1 MIFIKLINTHAH
13 PHTHDSTRDVAAR
26 HSRASPCVIR
36 TRSARLIRDNIHY
49 GHTWPGALL
58 HLHCDHM
65 RTHPRTAWQLHRSH
79 CSWQITHCLHTYAS
93 WGALALDLDARTHAR
108 VHVCESGDIVH
119 IFAHDSLRSSVCSC
133 VCSAKRAMC
142 EYVCAFVYWMCG
154 AGAGAC
160 ISTGTPR
167 SHPERFANIF
177 NLCAGACE
185 CVR

>member
-1 MIFIKLINTHAH
+1 MAGRTAPFALRSHAH
-13 PHTHDSTRDVAAR
+13 
-26 HSRASPCVIR
+26 
-36 TRSARLIRDNIHY
+36 
-49 GHTWPGALL
+49 
-58 HLHCDHM
+58 
-65 RTHPRTAWQLHRSH
+65 THPRTAWQLHRSH

-133 VCSAKRAMC
+133 VCLAKRAMC

-167 SHPERFANIF
+167 SPGKVRKYIQFVRRRVRVCALVGANKIGPKYCKRRGSRIILGTRTNRAHCHLVPF
-177 NLCAGACE
+177 GM
-185 CVR
+185 RT